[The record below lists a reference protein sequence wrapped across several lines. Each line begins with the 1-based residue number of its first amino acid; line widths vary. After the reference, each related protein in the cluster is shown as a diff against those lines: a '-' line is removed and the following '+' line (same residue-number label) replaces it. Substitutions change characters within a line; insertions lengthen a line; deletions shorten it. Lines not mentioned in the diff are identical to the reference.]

1 MTAKSINYLDLI
13 KVPNSSTSIITTLTG
28 DSEELERYKFSVTMK
43 DVNNE
48 TFTFTSECLL
58 NNNFDNTEN
67 ILSLLQIFQNCKGC
81 SFTMQDKDY
90 TLNIKDDKGRLR
102 TVQAHLTDE
111 MIRVNIHNE
120 NHDAYKQKS
129 YCSCSK
135 VHQVTE
141 TSDKQKSL
149 NIHKRLGH
157 IGEKQIQNAI
167 SNKWIK
173 DIQLHKDFKSHVADC
188 ETCCLS
194 DNRRNNRGRE
204 KSTLRTSNHFEILH
218 VDIVSCPKRNSQ
230 TKNWVELTYDG
241 RSSTNKL
248 TDIFPDSSPKDI
260 TKNTFETTN
269 ALVVTDEATRFTI
282 TIGMRSKN
290 VTDVKSA
297 FKYLFQVVLP
307 QLRTIR
313 RQNNILEE
321 MIVRVIHSDDDSTI
335 SISNDLN
342 AYWRSLNIKFEPT
355 ERDHPYHNGVVER
368 TIGVLK
374 SHTRKLLIEAKLPPT
389 FWIFAFNHAAM
400 IRNATGVKTKG
411 KTISPMVELLGEVT
425 SYKILQK
432 FGQVCYVLDIS
443 DQKRN
448 KDALIK
454 RCKGIFLGYHEMAK
468 PNDGGQRKAIVF
480 IPLKWIDV
488 NHIESKGYITGKLI
502 LTSEIKF
509 LAENVPED
517 NQLHLEKKMFD
528 FYDINQLFKNWESYQ
543 EENEI
548 DPLEMEIYENSQDD
562 KLTKILTD
570 LRQKNSGFEATG
582 LEYPYAKLDE
592 NFPSSLKKT
601 SHQPEKSVQG
611 DAPYSLG
618 EEPANNNESDNN
630 HEDNIMEYE
639 YPGNQDLNDDEI
651 EIRPAVSNHSN
662 DIDVNNAKEN
672 ATNITEKVL
681 SNQTEVLEEQVQLN
695 VQSPEIVSTDDEAML
710 THSDDKQQE
719 INDIS
724 YQDPIST
731 RTRSRKQKIN
741 LINEIIQMENI
752 DRKLEQEMYYTFL
765 HKQFIDI
772 EAQRTG
778 NTEPKAY
785 KVHYF
790 HHQVYKTG
798 AIRGDQFQPNIVRKE
813 KDVKPHEWI
822 IAKQKELDGLQNKGT
837 WKELQSLPKHK
848 HFIDL
853 KWVLKVK
860 DNGDL
865 KARLVA
871 RGFEQQWTKD
881 YFDTF
886 SAVISMNSFR
896 QVIALCAL
904 NGWELKQIDV
914 SQAYLQGELK
924 EEIFV
929 KSDDKFY
936 QLLKPLYGLKQA
948 GRCWYLHVT
957 KTLRNMKIKLQQ
969 MQKDSCVF
977 VHKDKTRK
985 TKLIIALL
993 VDDILVAGEEE
1004 MCRKFATEF
1013 SNKYQISQLEEATT
1027 FNGIE
1032 IIRDLNNPH
1041 VIKLSQEFQIK
1052 KFLDE
1057 NNSENYKEQEYAE
1070 QDMQF
1075 VLAEESNDDICQAKH
1090 QTEFRNLV
1098 GTLNWFTTGTRP
1110 DLAHLVHSASR
1121 VMQRPTNKQ
1130 LKSLKKV
1137 IGYLKKY
1144 PNKPLTFD
1152 ATNAEGCA
1160 RIYAFS
1166 DSDFAGLPLS
1176 EDIKDRSGRKSNYG
1190 FITYFL
1196 GPTSWKS
1203 KLANNVATS
1212 TAYAE
1217 TVAMFHTAKEIKS
1230 QALLLE
1236 EIGIKLNRTP
1246 LFCDNISA
1254 IQQTM
1259 GLESCKA
1266 SRHVE
1271 ICYSWLREQYHN
1283 QEITPF
1289 YIDTNENV
1297 ADLFTKPKAKDID
1310 ILNMSQG
1317 RINQLLKNG
1326 MRKTEEINTFK
1337 DYESLV
1343 LTNEIHGFK
1352 RTKSPGEV
1360 SENTNEY

>member
-1 MTAKSINYLDLI
+1 MSTSNYLDLVKI
-13 KVPNSSTSIITTLTG
+13 PNTPTSIIKTLTG
-28 DSEELERYKFSVTMK
+28 DSEELERYKFSVKMK

-67 ILSLLQIFQNCKGC
+67 ILSLIQIFQNCKGC
-81 SFTMQDKDY
+81 AFTMQDNNY
-90 TLNIKDDKGRLR
+90 TLNIEDNKGTLR

-111 MIRVNIHNE
+111 MIRVNIHDK
-120 NHDAYKQKS
+120 NHDACKQQG
-129 YCSCSK
+129 YCSCHK

-141 TSDKQKSL
+141 MSDKQKSL
-149 NIHKRLGH
+149 TIHKRLGH
-157 IGEKQIQNAI
+157 IGEKQIRNAI
-167 SNKWIK
+167 TEQWIH
-173 DIQLHKDFKSHVADC
+173 DIQLHKDFKSHVANC

-204 KSTLRTSNHFEILH
+204 KAALRTSNPFEILH

-230 TKNWVELTYDG
+230 TKNWIELTYDG

-248 TDIFPDSSPKDI
+248 TDVFPDSSPKDV
-260 TKNTFETTN
+260 TKNTFDTTH
-269 ALVVTDEATRFTI
+269 ALVVTDEATRFTTI
-282 TIGMRSKN
+282 IGMRSKN

-297 FKYLFQVVLP
+297 FKHLFQLILP

-374 SHTRKLLIEAKLPPT
+374 THTRKLLIEAKLPPT
-389 FWIFAFNHAAM
+389 FWIFAFNYAAM

-411 KTISPMVELLGEVT
+411 KVISPMVELLGETT
-425 SYKILQK
+425 SYKTLQK
-432 FGQVCYVLDIS
+432 FGQVCYVLDINE
-443 DQKRN
+443 QKKN

-468 PNDGGQRKAIVF
+468 PNDGGQRKAIIF

-488 NHIESKGYITGKLI
+488 NHIESKGYVTGKLI
-502 LTSEIKF
+502 LTAEIKF
-509 LAENVPED
+509 LAESIPED
-517 NQLHLEKKMFD
+517 SQLHLENKMFD
-528 FYDINQLFKNWESYQ
+528 FYDINQLFKNWENYQ
-543 EENEI
+543 EEIEM
-548 DPLEMEIYENSQDD
+548 DPLEMDRYENSQDD
-562 KLTKILTD
+562 RLTKVLTD
-570 LRQKNSGFEATG
+570 LRQTNSGFEATG

-601 SHQPEKSVQG
+601 SHQPHKSVKE
-611 DAPYSLG
+611 DAPNSLG
-618 EEPANNNESDNN
+618 EEPADNNQSDNN
-630 HEDNIMEYE
+630 SEDNIMEGD
-639 YPGNQDLNDDEI
+639 YPQKQNLNVEEI
-651 EIRPAVSNHSN
+651 EVRPAVLNHSSDTDVKDARVKTSN
-662 DIDVNNAKEN
+662 IDN
-672 ATNITEKVL
+672 KVL
-681 SNQTEVLEEQVQLN
+681 SDQTEVLEEQVQPN
-695 VQSPEIVSTDDEAML
+695 VHSPEIMSTDDEAML
-710 THSDDKQQE
+710 TQSDNEQQE
-719 INDIS
+719 INDTFH
-724 YQDPIST
+724 DPIST
-731 RTRSRKQKIN
+731 RTRSRKERTN
-741 LINEIIQMENI
+741 LINEVTKTENI
-752 DRKLEQEMYYTFL
+752 DRKSEQEMYYTFL
-765 HKQFIDI
+765 HKQFTDI
-772 EAQRTG
+772 EAQGTG

-798 AIRGDQFQPNIVRKE
+798 AVRGEQFQPNIVRKE

-822 IAKQKELDGLQNKGT
+822 IAKQKELDGLQDKGT
-837 WKELQSLPKHK
+837 WKELDFLPKGK

-871 RGFEQQWTKD
+871 RGFEQRWAKD

-896 QVIALCAL
+896 QVIALTAL
-904 NGWELKQIDV
+904 NGWQLKQIDV

-929 KSDDKFY
+929 KSDGKFY

-948 GRCWYLHVT
+948 GRCWFLHVT
-957 KTLRNMKIKLQQ
+957 KTLQAMKINLRQT
-969 MQKDSCVF
+969 QKDSCVF
-977 VHKDKTRK
+977 VHKDEQN
-985 TKLIIALL
+985 TKLIVALL

-1004 MCRKFATEF
+1004 ICKLFATEF
-1013 SNKYQISQLEEATT
+1013 SNQYQISQLEEATT

-1032 IIRDLNNPH
+1032 IIRDLNNPY
-1041 VIKLSQEFQIK
+1041 VIKLSQEFQIRQ
-1052 KFLDE
+1052 FLNE
-1057 NNSENYKEQEYAE
+1057 HNAENYKQQEHAE

-1075 VLAEESNDDICQAKH
+1075 VLAEESNGDICQPKH

-1110 DLAHLVHSASR
+1110 DLAHLVHAASR

-1130 LKSLKKV
+1130 LRSLKKV
-1137 IGYLKKY
+1137 IGYLKRY

-1176 EDIKDRSGRKSNYG
+1176 EDIKDRNGRKSNYG
-1190 FITYFL
+1190 FITYFI

-1203 KLANNVATS
+1203 KLANNIATS

-1217 TVAMFHTAKEIKS
+1217 TVAMFHAAKEIKS

-1236 EIGIKLNRTP
+1236 EIGIKLHRTP

-1283 QEITPF
+1283 HEITPF

-1297 ADLFTKPKAKDID
+1297 ADIFTKPKAKDID
-1310 ILNMSQG
+1310 ILAMPQDKVEK
-1317 RINQLLKNG
+1317 LLKEG
-1326 MRKTEEINTFK
+1326 MRKTEDINSLD
-1337 DYESLV
+1337 DYNSLV
-1343 LTNEIHGFK
+1343 LNNEVQGFK
-1352 RTKSPGEV
+1352 RTRSPGEV
-1360 SENTNEY
+1360 SDNTSKY